1 MKQTVCTLFGLLGA
15 GIAWA
20 FGGWDAAMAALLVCM
35 GVDYVSGFPCAASA
49 NVLMLSLACCDMNS
63 LVASFVI
70 IV

>member
-35 GVDYVSGFPCAASA
+35 GVDYVSGSIVALVFRKSTKSETGAYNSA
-49 NVLMLSLACCDMNS
+49 YGLKG
-63 LVASFVI
+63 I
-70 IV
+70 